1 MICFSS
7 VFRLEFLG
15 DAVLDFLVTRHIFVK
30 NKDIT
35 PGRVTDIRQ
44 DLSNNGRLAYILVA
58 CRLQTKILHNS
69 PDLFG
74 KISVY
79 AGDEEL
85 FPKDSSIEIE
95 LNKVNN
101 YFILIKILKIIYLG
115 Y

>member
-1 MICFSS
+1 
-7 VFRLEFLG
+7 
-15 DAVLDFLVTRHIFVK
+15 
-30 NKDIT
+30 
-35 PGRVTDIRQ
+35 VTDIRQ

-85 FPKDSSIEIE
+85 FPKDSSIEIA
-95 LNKVNN
+95 LNKVNY
-101 YFILIKILKIIYLG
+101 YFHFDRDENNSSRILHNGLIRQHPKH
-115 Y
+115 

>member
-1 MICFSS
+1 LLLLLY
-7 VFRLEFLG
+7 RLEFLG
-15 DAVLDFLVTRHIFVK
+15 DAVLDFLVTQHIFIK
-30 NKDIT
+30 KKDIT

-79 AGDEEL
+79 AGDEDL
-85 FPKDSSIEIE
+85 FPKDSSIEIK
-95 LNKVNN
+95 LNKVNDS
-101 YFILIKILKIIYLG
+101 FILIEIKILGLG